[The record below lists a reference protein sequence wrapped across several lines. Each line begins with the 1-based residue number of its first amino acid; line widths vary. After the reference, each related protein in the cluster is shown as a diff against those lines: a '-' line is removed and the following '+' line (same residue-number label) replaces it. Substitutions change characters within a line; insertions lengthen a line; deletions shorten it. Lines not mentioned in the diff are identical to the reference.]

1 MSNIFCSIFSSSAMA
16 HSSLLLR
23 LELMLHET
31 VSLCAFLRDSNA
43 FRYFKNKSRRLRYRG
58 AYRTQL
64 CSWQFYISG
73 AKTKDGVGVGAS
85 AEAAERAKAVD
96 RVVIVATTVE
106 QALLRSVV
114 KVTAVG
120 FA

>member
-1 MSNIFCSIFSSSAMA
+1 
-16 HSSLLLR
+16 
-23 LELMLHET
+23 MLHET

-73 AKTKDGVGVGAS
+73 AKTKDGVGGRECS
-85 AEAAERAKAVD
+85 GRERAKAEAEC
-96 RVVIVATTVE
+96 IVATTVE
-106 QALLRSVV
+106 QALSSPLL
-114 KVTAVG
+114 K
-120 FA
+120 

>member
-73 AKTKDGVGVGAS
+73 AKTKAGAGVGAS
-85 AEAAERAKAVD
+85 VAVERAKAVD
-96 RVVIVATTVE
+96 RVVIAATTVE